1 MSKSFITTGP
11 YKDTYNTKVL
21 SRFDFAELISYSFF
35 LYLSG
40 VVGDSFDQRKVLT
53 LAYFGLGIA
62 FLALGLPAFW
72 DMSQGFLYYYFIFV
86 MILIGALN
94 SLLWPA
100 FISI

>member
-11 YKDTYNTKVL
+11 YKDTYSTKVL

-62 FLALGLPAFW
+62 FFALGLPAFW
-72 DMSQGFLYYYFIFV
+72 DMSQGFLYYYFIVV